1 MLRKKLIKQISVFLI
16 LVVSTFSCQKDSS
29 NNIDVIK
36 KVSSENIDTF
46 LNDWHMAASKA
57 DYKNYFTKMDSISVF
72 IGTDATENWSK
83 NQFQKFSKPYF
94 DDGKAWDFKTL
105 ERHIYTSKS
114 GDFIWFDELLDTWM
128 GVCRGSGV
136 IELVGE
142 KLKIKHYVLSLTIPN
157 DSIDDVI
164 KMNSKEE

>member
-16 LVVSTFSCQKDSS
+16 LVVSTFSCQKDGSK
-29 NNIDVIK
+29 NIDEIK

>member
-157 DSIDDVI
+157 DIIDDVI

>member
-1 MLRKKLIKQISVFLI
+1 
-16 LVVSTFSCQKDSS
+16 VSTFSCQKDSS